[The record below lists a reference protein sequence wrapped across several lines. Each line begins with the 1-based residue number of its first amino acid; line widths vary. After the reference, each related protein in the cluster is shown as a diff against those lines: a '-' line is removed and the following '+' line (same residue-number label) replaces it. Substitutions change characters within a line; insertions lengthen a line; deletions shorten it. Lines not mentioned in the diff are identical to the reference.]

1 MEDVPINDY
10 LEETKKIINKLDL
23 RSVIKRL
30 ITVEQWSEEDA
41 LAVVKQYRN
50 YLFLRKKYPQWL
62 LPPSKDIDEAWHA
75 HILHT
80 RDYRDFCRLIFSD
93 TEEQFLDHNPAIDEQ
108 NSENFD
114 KLFEETQQ
122 LYKREFGEYIY
133 QIRGLSIFRKFLDKI
148 INKLVSKYPA
158 LSVHL
163 EHS

>member
-1 MEDVPINDY
+1 MEDVPINDD

-23 RSVIKRL
+23 RSVVKRL

-50 YLFLRKKYPQWL
+50 YLFLRKKYPKWL

-93 TEEQFLDHNPAIDEQ
+93 TEEQFLDHNPAVDEQ
-108 NSENFD
+108 NSEDYD
-114 KLFEETQQ
+114 KLFEQTQQ
-122 LYKREFGEYIY
+122 LYKEEFGEYIY
-133 QIRGLSIFRKFLDKI
+133 QVRGLSIFRKFLDKI
-148 INKLVSKYPA
+148 IDKLVSKYPA

-163 EHS
+163 GT